1 MNDVDELDRVWREG
15 LATLAADLDPVA
27 DPHARVCTRVH
38 HRRRSRIAVIAVVSI
53 ALIVAVVVAF
63 APGGSHSRVRVESP
77 APDVI
82 AAVVQVTDAPGG
94 RFAISFP
101 GRATIGNPP
110 EVQVPS
116 GLIRLEIHSSVPGH
130 HVVLDGFPDV
140 VANFEHAGTI
150 VREVRLVPGS
160 YFLHCSVP
168 GHTEAGERAMLDVG
182 FSSPPP
188 TSR

>member
-15 LATLAADLDPVA
+15 LAAIAEDFDPVA
-27 DPHARVCTRVH
+27 DPHARVGARVQQ
-38 HRRRSRIAVIAVVSI
+38 RRRSRFVIAAVVAI
-53 ALIVAVVVAF
+53 ALVISVAVAF
-63 APGGSHSRVRVESP
+63 GPWGSDSRVRVE
-77 APDVI
+77 APVPDAI

-101 GRATIGNPP
+101 GRPTIGNPP
-110 EVQVPS
+110 EVRVPS
-116 GLIRLEIHSSVPGH
+116 GLIRLQIHSSVPGH
-130 HVVLDGFPDV
+130 RVVLDGFPDV

-168 GHTEAGERAMLDVG
+168 GHAEAGERALLDVG
-182 FSSPPP
+182 FSSLPP